1 MWHVNCFYHGSIPCL
16 LFEDRSPMRFHRLRN
31 VLKRSGSDFLSDEC
45 MGSGAAIAYYTIFS
59 LPPLLAIVFAV
70 TTQFWSAEKVSTV
83 INSQLGLPIEQSV
96 SQADHDSPASS
107 LNLTRVAERA
117 QPGHQQEHPWW
128 ARILGIGILIFSA
141 SGVLAQLQG
150 ALNKAW
156 NVEPDPRQGG
166 LMSFLK
172 KRLISLGML
181 VVIGLLLL
189 VSLVLTTFVDEF
201 TRWIQNGELTG
212 GMLTLMMLINGILT
226 LGLAILLFAATFKV
240 LPDAHIPWRDVFV
253 GAGVTAFLFVIGKA
267 GIGWY
272 LQYSEA
278 GSSWGSAATSMIGIL
293 IWVYYSSLIILLG
306 AEFTQNWSI
315 EFGSG
320 LKPAP
325 GAILV
330 TEEKNYHRTE
340 SEVLLHKN

>member
-1 MWHVNCFYHGSIPCL
+1 MKFQ
-16 LFEDRSPMRFHRLRN
+16 RLRN

-70 TTQFWSAEKVSTV
+70 TTQFWSAERVTTV
-83 INSQLGLPIEQSV
+83 INTQLGLPIEQSV
-96 SQADHDSPASS
+96 LQADSDSSASEF
-107 LNLTRVAERA
+107 NLTSVAARA
-117 QPGHQQEHPWW
+117 QPGQQQEHPLWS
-128 ARILGIGILIFSA
+128 RILGIGILVFSA
-141 SGVLAQLQG
+141 SGVLAQLQT

-156 NVEPDPRQGG
+156 NVEPDPSQGG
-166 LMSFLK
+166 VMPFIK

-181 VVIGLLLL
+181 IVIGLLLL
-189 VSLVLTTFVDEF
+189 ISLVLTTFVDEF

-212 GMLTLMMLINGILT
+212 GMLTVMMIINGILT
-226 LGLAILLFAATFKV
+226 LGLATLLFAATFKV
-240 LPDAHIPWRDVFV
+240 LPDANIKWSDVFV
-253 GAGVTAFLFVIGKA
+253 GAGVTALLFVMGKT

-340 SEVLLHKN
+340 SEVLLRKS